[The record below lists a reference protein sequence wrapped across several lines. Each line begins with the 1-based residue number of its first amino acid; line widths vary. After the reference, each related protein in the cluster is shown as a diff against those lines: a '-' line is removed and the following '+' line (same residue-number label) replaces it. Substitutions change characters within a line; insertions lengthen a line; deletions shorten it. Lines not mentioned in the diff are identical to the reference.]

1 MHAHDRRTNTRGVS
15 LLAGAAILALVPA
28 VLPRQTHPAP
38 EPAPRC
44 SRRPRRRATGCT
56 TAAVA
61 TTPGSPPHCRSAPGA
76 PGWSPP
82 RPRKWKITRKTR
94 RPGVAVESG
103 RSNQGRCF
111 PAPGRPLPCHRQ
123 GGPISSMM
131 RASHWLFQLMIIRW
145 CREHAS

>member
-1 MHAHDRRTNTRGVS
+1 MQRQLTKSHAMHAHDRRTNTRGVS

-94 RPGVAVESG
+94 RPGVAVESEAEAIKDDASLLPEGYSHVTDRAG
-103 RSNQGRCF
+103 RSR
-111 PAPGRPLPCHRQ
+111 R
-123 GGPISSMM
+123 
-131 RASHWLFQLMIIRW
+131 
-145 CREHAS
+145 